1 MNPIFK
7 QMYCPRP
14 FKKRRE
20 RNPDVYGCW
29 YCGQPVNIVT
39 EPYTLQD
46 GGRLKCPDPS
56 CY

>member
-7 QMYCPRP
+7 QIYCPRP
-14 FKKRRE
+14 FKKQRE

-46 GGRLKCPDPS
+46 GGRLKCPDPN